1 MHCSIRGCAE
11 RMPLAEE
18 RENISVA
25 HSGPRPLSEAMGV
38 SFWLALMWLVM
49 VFSLALTAGHWPLPA
64 FDCMDWE
71 HPAAPPGTMSSL
83 PDQSAEKS
91 VEKVQLVHILG
102 TDTMG
107 RDILTRLI
115 FGARVSLAVGLLT
128 PLIGLIVGGT
138 IGMLAGYYR
147 GPLDSVVG
155 VVVDV
160 LLAFPGIVLLLAITF
175 YLGPGLINIIIAL
188 TVLTIPV
195 FIRVARANTLK
206 YAQKVFVQS
215 ARMLGQGDMSI
226 LLQEILPNI
235 ILPLVVYGLLV
246 VAYMIVAEGAL
257 SFIGLGVPAPT
268 PSWGGMIAEGR
279 EVLSQ
284 APHVSLLPSLV
295 MFVTVLS
302 FNLIGDRLRAIID
315 FRQGQ
320 L

>member
-1 MHCSIRGCAE
+1 MAE
-11 RMPLAEE
+11 ASKDIPVGR
-18 RENISVA
+18 N
-25 HSGPRPLSEAMGV
+25 GQRPLSEALGV
-38 SFWLALMWLVM
+38 SFWLALLWLAV
-49 VFSLALTAGHWPLPA
+49 VFALALTAGCWALPPYDRMHW
-64 FDCMDWE
+64 D
-71 HPAAPPGTMSSL
+71 HPAAPPGTVSLL
-83 PDQSAEKS
+83 PDQGGDESAGP
-91 VEKVQLVHILG
+91 VQFVHILG

-138 IGMLAGYYR
+138 LGMLAGFYR
-147 GPLDSVVG
+147 GALETVVG
-155 VVVDV
+155 VMVDAI
-160 LLAFPGIVLLLAITF
+160 LAFPGIVLLLAITF
-175 YLGPGLINIIIAL
+175 YLGQGLINIIIAL
-188 TVLTIPV
+188 AVLTIPV
-195 FIRVARANTLK
+195 FIRVARASTLK
-206 YAQKVFVQS
+206 FSQQAFVHS

-226 LLQEILPNI
+226 LLREILPNI

-268 PSWGGMIAEGR
+268 PSWGGMIAEGK
-279 EVLSQ
+279 EVLSL